1 MYLTLAPETAVYRIP
16 ATVQRTGPRF
26 PANVCPG
33 WKMRT
38 KETEEEELEE
48 EEEEEEG
55 SHCGSLVEGG
65 PATENWTGE
74 RKNSCLHSPGGRPTS
89 PEAQGWCPWLG
100 IAIISSDTVH
110 HHRSGVQWR
119 MHLKPN
125 QCISCGL
132 FSHVW
137 RHRGHGPPGVMPCQD
152 VLLLKA
158 RKVYFSVTQ
167 WRHTP
172 ERRGKNTQ
180 KTRRHKSYRS

>member
-1 MYLTLAPETAVYRIP
+1 
-16 ATVQRTGPRF
+16 
-26 PANVCPG
+26 
-33 WKMRT
+33 MRT